1 MISFLLMKVAN
12 DKEARI
18 EKNTKELGTFV
29 ILNQKSVLDYLDQIL
44 EKFENDRAYR
54 EKTLKQM
61 VPERKYRN
69 TKKDQD
75 YKVISRILKDE
86 MGLQG
91 VGQTT
96 IWRLLRIRK
105 ESPELYEKIRE
116 NRISIRHAYEKLS
129 GEGKGEQ
136 AKGKPQKES
145 KEKNPFLFTR
155 GSLDFTK
162 MKNELKAM
170 NKELK
175 KTEGE
180 AAQKVTLKKLKE
192 IDEEI
197 YTLRKSL
204 GTLIKEYDDIG

>member
-170 NKELK
+170 NEELK

>member
-1 MISFLLMKVAN
+1 LISFLLMKVAN

-170 NKELK
+170 NEELK

>member
-1 MISFLLMKVAN
+1 
-12 DKEARI
+12 
-18 EKNTKELGTFV
+18 
-29 ILNQKSVLDYLDQIL
+29 
-44 EKFENDRAYR
+44 
-54 EKTLKQM
+54 M

-170 NKELK
+170 NEELK